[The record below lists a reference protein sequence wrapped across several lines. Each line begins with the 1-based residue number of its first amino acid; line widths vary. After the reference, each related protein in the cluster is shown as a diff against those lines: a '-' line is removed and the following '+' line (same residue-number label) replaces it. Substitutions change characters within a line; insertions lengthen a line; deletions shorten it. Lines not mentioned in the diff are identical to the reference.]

1 MVVSLRRPVVLGSVT
16 AAALAFGVTC
26 LADATPT
33 PVPATQSSS
42 ANARPSSG
50 ACRRL
55 TDLAVQR
62 LLLSDQVAASKFG
75 TDRRIDDPVRER
87 EELDQVRR
95 SSIRIG
101 SDPEASVRFF
111 GDQIN
116 ASKIVQEGLFKR
128 WTAHPAEAP
137 TTRPDLSRI
146 RTQLDH
152 LTTQILQELKASQ
165 DIRRPT
171 RSCSI
176 QPDEARASGE
186 VLDHLDALHRH
197 ALDVAVQSVCCPV

>member
-16 AAALAFGVTC
+16 AIALAFGVAC
-26 LADATPT
+26 LADATPA
-33 PVPATQSSS
+33 PVPATQSSG
-42 ANARPSSG
+42 ANARRSSD

-75 TDRRIDDPVRER
+75 TDQPIDDPVREQ
-87 EELDQVRR
+87 EELDQVRKR
-95 SSIRIG
+95 SISAG

-128 WTAHPAEAP
+128 WTTHPAEAP

-146 RTQLDH
+146 RTQLDQ
-152 LTTQILQELKASQ
+152 LTTEILQELKGTRVV
-165 DIRRPT
+165 RRPT
-171 RSCSI
+171 RAST
-176 QPDEARASGE
+176 QPVEAQVSGE
-186 VLDHLDALHRH
+186 ILDHLDALHRH
-197 ALDVAVQSVCCPV
+197 ALDVAVQSVCCPA